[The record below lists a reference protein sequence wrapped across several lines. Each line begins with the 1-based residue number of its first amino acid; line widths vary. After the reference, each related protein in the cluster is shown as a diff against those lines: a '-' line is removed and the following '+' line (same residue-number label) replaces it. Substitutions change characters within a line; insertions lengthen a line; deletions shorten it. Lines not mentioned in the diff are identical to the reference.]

1 MSARCRRHAFC
12 VKQRPPPKLWPRSK
26 QTLILTGT
34 KDLLNPDFEPKEAA
48 KNIADVKVVT
58 ISPGT
63 VRGHATASVSVS
75 CLHDG

>member
-1 MSARCRRHAFC
+1 LASIKAKA
-12 VKQRPPPKLWPRSK
+12 
-26 QTLILTGT
+26 LILKGT

-63 VRGHATASVSVS
+63 VGDTRRPVDFFPRTLSF
-75 CLHDG
+75 